1 MCGEFATTNSVYLD
15 EGCTLAKGLLWR
27 GDMYVRLRLRDG
39 SWIKTKITGKHPDYS
54 IAESDK
60 VNLSVI
66 PTANAS
72 MTKDD
77 KMRASFAAAIELGE
91 RRRLKCIEI
100 INQKKEIIA
109 KLENIRQNLDLCQL
123 QYDSGK
129 YCRQ

>member
-15 EGCTLAKGLLWR
+15 EGCTLAKGLLWG